1 MQSCGTPS
9 PEYTPLPAQT
19 LAVRAPP
26 REAPLTLVP
35 RPVQHRRRQGQRR
48 PPDPTPALPF
58 QLLQQTLALVVIHH
72 QIVRAVGLEEIP
84 HPHHVGVIE
93 LGQGA
98 RFVQK
103 GLQPD
108 LEQCSVLWRVRG
120 QGAPARLSAHQL
132 ARSVGPRAGST
143 RPSHAAPD
151 PARCLCVVRVAAYFA
166 GTILQSVR
174 GVPGK
179 AADCPP
185 QVWAGAVRDGILQ
198 GPTAPPTTNA
208 GASSCCITSPW

>member
-1 MQSCGTPS
+1 MSAAARSPADARPAARPAPAAVRPAPSARASARPAVPATPTDSRPCRNPS
-9 PEYTPLPAQT
+9 P
-19 LAVRAPP
+19 
-26 REAPLTLVP
+26 
-35 RPVQHRRRQGQRR
+35 
-48 PPDPTPALPF
+48 
-58 QLLQQTLALVVIHH
+58 

-84 HPHHVGVIE
+84 HPHYVGVIE
-93 LGQGA
+93 LGQSA

-108 LEQCSVLWRVRG
+108 LEQRAALWRVRG
-120 QGAPARLSAHQL
+120 QGASASLPAHQL

-174 GVPGK
+174 GAPGK
-179 AADCPP
+179 AADGPP
-185 QVWAGAVRDGILQ
+185 PRVGAARGSEFWGFQRVTRQDS
-198 GPTAPPTTNA
+198 TRF
-208 GASSCCITSPW
+208 